1 MVVMTSCLLAL
12 NFGCSSDKRKAEL
25 TLSSERNTV
34 SSDAYQRAEQL
45 MGPNLV
51 KKVYNTF
58 MLPHWVEQSDEFWY
72 RSDSKS
78 GHEFILVDASTGN
91 KQPAFDHQQLANA
104 LKAKGVTD
112 ATATKLPFKDFNFSD
127 NRERIIF
134 LIGATEYDCHVE
146 KASCT
151 GEQLSL
157 NVDDTFNDLYFKKAT
172 TQGPEGVLLSH
183 DGKLGVETRA
193 DNNLWLL
200 DLETNKSRQLTFE
213 GEENFGYGMYPDN
226 RADFVKRYYS
236 GKKDLPANARWSPD
250 NRTVL
255 VPLIDQRHVEP
266 YPFIESV
273 RKDGT
278 FRPKI
283 HNPRLPLVG
292 EKPATFIWY
301 LIDTTTGEKHKV
313 DLPYEELVLIQQDFI
328 AVRDFWWSK
337 DASRLYMAAHGDN
350 LESGF
355 LFEVDTRTGK
365 SRAVIEESL
374 APRFDMHTTT
384 YNAVNVRVLNDGKEA
399 LWWSQRDGWG
409 HLYRYDIATGKQL
422 NQVTKGE
429 WMVRDI
435 IDIDEKA
442 GIVYF
447 VAGGSIK
454 GKNPYFRHLYR
465 VNLDG
470 SELTLLSPEDADH
483 IIMPNKE
490 YVLSMDGAKP
500 YPPISPSGKYAV
512 YNYSTVSQPTKL
524 AISRVEDGS
533 VISIIDEADARG
545 LYEAGWRAPEEFMV
559 LADDGKTELW
569 GVIYKP
575 SDFDPKKKYPIID
588 TQYASPLTAITPR
601 HFYQAYRG
609 LQPLAPSSYAEL
621 GFVVISMDAR
631 GTINR
636 SGDFGLYGYGRLN
649 QIGLYDHVHA
659 FTKLAEE
666 RPYMDID
673 KVGIVGHSYG
683 GYTAVRALL
692 EYPDFFKVGISSAGP
707 ADMHAMYN
715 DYHWTAYH
723 GKPAYSTGTEWIG
736 EDKTEIPQNHRNIAA
751 SLDAHKLQGK
761 LLIQFGELDEN
772 VPPAQILQFI
782 DALMAQN
789 KDFDMLYLPN
799 RDHQLIGEGY
809 IMRRNW
815 DYMVRHLA
823 GKTPPNQYKLNV
835 NSR

>member
-1 MVVMTSCLLAL
+1 MGLVVIGCAETTSTMPI
-12 NFGCSSDKRKAEL
+12 SSKG
-25 TLSSERNTV
+25 SSVTQTV
-34 SSDAYQRAEQL
+34 PVEAYERAEQL

-58 MLPHWVEQSDEFWY
+58 MLPHWIGTSDEFWY
-72 RSDSKS
+72 RSDSKE
-78 GHEFILVDASTGN
+78 GHQFFLVDASTGA
-91 KQPAFDHQQLANA
+91 KQLAFDHKKISQALQQQ
-104 LKAKGVTD
+104 GVINVK
-112 ATATKLPFKDFNFSD
+112 ATKLPFKSFSFSE
-127 NRERIIF
+127 NRSHISF
-134 LIGATEYDCHVE
+134 LIDSTEYDCDLG
-146 KASCT
+146 KASCSST
-151 GEQLSL
+151 KLDL
-157 NVDDTFNDLYFKKAT
+157 NVSQVYNDLYFKKADSI
-172 TQGPEGVLLSH
+172 GPEGVLISH
-183 DGKLGVETRA
+183 DGKLGVETRS

-200 DLETNKSRQLTFE
+200 DMATNKSRQLTFD
-213 GEENFGYGMYPDN
+213 GAENVGYGMYPDN
-226 RADFVKRYYS
+226 RADFVKRYYNN
-236 GKKDLPANARWSPD
+236 KKDLPANAQWAPNSRF
-250 NRTVL
+250 VL

-278 FRPKI
+278 FRPKV
-283 HNPRLPLVG
+283 HSPRLPLVG
-292 EKPATFIWY
+292 EKPATFVWY
-301 LIDTTTGEKHKV
+301 LIDTQTGKKHRV
-313 DLPYEELVLIQQDFI
+313 DLPYEDLIMIQQDFI
-328 AVRDFWWSK
+328 AVRDFWWSE
-337 DASRLYMAAHGDN
+337 DSTRLYMAAHGDN

-355 LFEVDTRTGK
+355 LFEVDTLTGK
-365 SRAVIEESL
+365 TRTVIEESL
-374 APRFDMHTTT
+374 SPRFDMHTTT
-384 YNAVNVRVLNDGKEA
+384 YSAVNVRIIKDGKEA

-409 HLYRYDIATGKQL
+409 HLYRYDVATGEQL
-422 NQVTKGE
+422 NQVTSGE

-442 GIVYF
+442 GIIYF
-447 VAGGSIK
+447 VAGGSIE

-483 IIMPNKE
+483 IILPNKE

-533 VISIIDEADARG
+533 VISIVDEADASG

-575 SDFDPKKKYPIID
+575 SDFDASKKYPIID
-588 TQYASPLTAITPR
+588 SQYASPLTAITPR

-621 GFVVISMDAR
+621 GFIVISMDAR

-636 SGDFGLYGYGRLN
+636 SGDFGLYGYGRLDE
-649 QIGLYDHVHA
+649 IGLYDHVHA
-659 FTKLAEE
+659 FKKLAEE

-683 GYTAVRALL
+683 GFTTVRAML
-692 EYPDFFKVGISSAGP
+692 EYPDFFKVGISSAGSSE
-707 ADMHAMYN
+707 MHAMYN
-715 DYHWTAYH
+715 DYHWTAFQ
-723 GKPAYSTGTEWIG
+723 GKPRYKSTGTEWIG
-736 EDKTEIPQNHRNIAA
+736 SDKTEIPENHRSIAA
-751 SLDAHKLQGK
+751 SLEAEKLQGK

-782 DALMAQN
+782 DALIAKN

-809 IMRRNW
+809 VMRRNW

-823 GKTPPNQYKLNV
+823 GKTPPNQYKLNI